1 MTRNPLALV
10 TAAALLAASSCASAQ
25 DALSLRA
32 RSLAASCAQCHGT
45 DGHVPPGSAMTAL
58 AGKPATYLIEQMTA
72 FKNGTR
78 PGTLM
83 PQLAKGY
90 SDAQIV
96 LLAAYFASPAP
107 EVKR

>member
-1 MTRNPLALV
+1 MTPNPFTLV
-10 TAAALLAASSCASAQ
+10 TAAALLAAASCAHAQ
-25 DALSLRA
+25 DALALRA
-32 RSLAASCAQCHGT
+32 RSLAATCAQCHGT
-45 DGHVPPGSAMTAL
+45 DGHAPPGSAMTAL

-90 SDAQIV
+90 TDDQIELV
-96 LLAAYFASPAP
+96 ARWFASQPVP
-107 EVKR
+107 RR